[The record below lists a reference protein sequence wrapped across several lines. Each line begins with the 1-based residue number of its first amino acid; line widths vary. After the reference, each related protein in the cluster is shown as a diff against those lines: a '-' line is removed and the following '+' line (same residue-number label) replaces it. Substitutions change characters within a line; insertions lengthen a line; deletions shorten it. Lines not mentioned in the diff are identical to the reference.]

1 MVESVPNEA
10 TEKDIQALNQALD
23 EERIG
28 AVTRIING
36 IPGAEVAFFLESL
49 PSDKRKMV
57 WDLVDDSC
65 QGEVLVSL
73 HDEVRESLIGE
84 MATEQLVE
92 VTRDLDLDD
101 MADIIPDLPEEAI
114 DQLMLSM
121 DIASR
126 GLLERVL
133 SYPENSAGGLMDPHV
148 VTVRTDVTVEVVK
161 RYLQFRGDLPRPV
174 GDFFAVG
181 RKGHYKGRVPLV
193 KFLTADPKTQ
203 IRDIMDE
210 SSSAILDMTPAS
222 EVAQD
227 FEHSDWISAPVV
239 DDNNILIGRITVDDV
254 LDVIREE
261 AEHSVMRM
269 AGLDEE
275 SDMFAPVWISSR
287 RRAVWLGINLLTVL
301 LAAYVIGFFEA
312 VLQEVVALAILM
324 PVVASMGGI
333 AGSQSLTLMIRGMAT
348 GQVGSGNIKHLL
360 SREFLIAFLNSVLW
374 AVVLAVVTM
383 LWFKDWQLGTV
394 IAMALGIN
402 LLSGALAG
410 IIIPVLLRKLGI
422 DPAIAGGVVLT
433 TVTDIVGFVSFLGL
447 GSWLLLGRQVLIT

>member
-10 TEKDIQALNQALD
+10 TEKDIHALNQALD
-23 EERIG
+23 EERMG

-36 IPGAEVAFFLESL
+36 IPGAEVALFLESL
-49 PSDKRKMV
+49 PSDKRKLV
-57 WDLVDDSC
+57 WELVEDSC

-84 MATEQLVE
+84 METEQLVE
-92 VTRDLDLDD
+92 ATRDLDLDD
-101 MADIIPDLPEEAI
+101 MADLIPDLPEEATN
-114 DQLMLSM
+114 QLMLSM
-121 DIASR
+121 DKASR
-126 GLLERVL
+126 DLLERVL
-133 SYPENSAGGLMDPHV
+133 SYPEDSAGGLMDPHV

-161 RYLQFRGDLPRPV
+161 RYLQFRGDLPKPV

-193 KFLTADPKTQ
+193 DFLTADPKTE
-203 IRDIMDE
+203 IRDILDE
-210 SSSAILDMTPAS
+210 SSSPILDKTPAS

-239 DDNNILIGRITVDDV
+239 DDNNMLIGRITVDDV
-254 LDVIREE
+254 VDVIREE

-275 SDMFAPVWISSR
+275 SDMFAPILISSK
-287 RRAVWLGINLLTVL
+287 RRAVWLGINLVTVL
-301 LAAYVIGFFEA
+301 LAALAIGFFEA
-312 VLQEVVALAILM
+312 VLKEVVALAILM

-348 GQVGSGNIKHLL
+348 GQVGSGNINHLL
-360 SREFLIAFLNSVLW
+360 NREFMIALLNSVLW
-374 AVVLAVVTM
+374 AAVLAGITFF
-383 LWFKDWQLGTV
+383 WFKDPTLGMV
-394 IAMALGIN
+394 IALALGIN
-402 LLSGALAG
+402 LLAGALAG
-410 IIIPVLLRKLGI
+410 VVIPVMLRKMSI

-433 TVTDIVGFVSFLGL
+433 TVTDIVGYVSFLAL
-447 GSWLLLGRQVLIT
+447 GSWFLLGQG